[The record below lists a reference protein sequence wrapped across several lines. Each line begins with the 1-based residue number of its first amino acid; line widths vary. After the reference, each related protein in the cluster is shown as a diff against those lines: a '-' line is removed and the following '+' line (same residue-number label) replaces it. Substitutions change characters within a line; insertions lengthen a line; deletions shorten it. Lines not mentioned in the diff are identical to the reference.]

1 MSADCLFC
9 KIVKGEIP
17 SRSVSG
23 DEWYYAFHDID
34 PKAPTHVLVIP
45 RAHVPSLDATDDAS
59 LLGGLL
65 VFVRQVA
72 RELGVAESG
81 YRTVI
86 NTHRDGGQAVAH
98 LHAHILG
105 GRRMTWPPG

>member
-1 MSADCLFC
+1 MTDCLFC
-9 KIVKGEIP
+9 KIAQGQIP
-17 SRSVSG
+17 SRTVSG
-23 DEWYYAFHDID
+23 DDRFLAFHDID

-45 RAHVPSLDATDDAS
+45 RRHVVSLDDADDPE

-65 VFVRQVA
+65 AYVRRVA
-72 RELGVAESG
+72 RDLGVAESG
-81 YRTVI
+81 YRTVL
-86 NTHRDGGQAVAH
+86 NTRRDGGQSVDH